1 MLSWNRTFYNT
12 FFKNIMENLKT
23 ITVGEASEL
32 SIWDMLSLLQA
43 NGYEAWVDF
52 AKDENILCFIDNDL
66 VRKIPSK
73 IGFPISDEVLQD
85 IASIF
90 QAI

>member
-23 ITVGEASEL
+23 TTVGEASEL

-52 AKDENILCFIDNDL
+52 AKDENILCFIANG
-66 VRKIPSK
+66 VIRKIPSK
-73 IGFPISDEVLQD
+73 IGFPINDEILQD
-85 IASIF
+85 IASLF
-90 QAI
+90 

>member
-1 MLSWNRTFYNT
+1 
-12 FFKNIMENLKT
+12 MENLKT

>member
-1 MLSWNRTFYNT
+1 
-12 FFKNIMENLKT
+12 MENLKKT
-23 ITVGEASEL
+23 TAGEASEL

-52 AKDENILCFIDNDL
+52 AKDENVLCFIDNDL